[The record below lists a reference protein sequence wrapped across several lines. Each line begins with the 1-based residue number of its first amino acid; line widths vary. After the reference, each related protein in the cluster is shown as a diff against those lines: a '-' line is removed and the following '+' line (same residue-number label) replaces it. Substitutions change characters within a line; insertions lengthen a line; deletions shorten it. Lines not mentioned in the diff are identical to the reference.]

1 MMDSEAEGVNGRA
14 VATTQYLYSSH
25 CIESFENNK
34 SEQQLTLVSGGQAG
48 GVGFQ
53 LHDASSAEIVEHIT
67 KDY

>member
-1 MMDSEAEGVNGRA
+1 MMDSEAEGVNARA
-14 VATTQYLYSSH
+14 VRKTQYLYSSH
-25 CIESFENNK
+25 CIESSQNDRSK
-34 SEQQLTLVSGGQAG
+34 QQLTLVSGGQTG